1 MSVEKSTDLDE
12 LLTSP
17 EFYRDPYP
25 AFHRLRAEDPVHWS
39 DAWGGWVLT
48 RYDDIEKALRDFRRF
63 TKAGHVTKAL
73 DDLPRDVLTKIGPL
87 RQNFSVGMPQT
98 EPPEHTR
105 VRGLISKAFTPA
117 IVESTSERIQALVER
132 LIDAVAQKGEI
143 DLVADFAFPLP
154 AIVVAEMLGFPT
166 ENLDQIKAWSDGI
179 VSFHGSGRA
188 DPERVLKSNQAFVEM
203 RDWLRGLFE
212 ERRRQP
218 KDDLVSRLV
227 AVEEEGEMLTGTEL
241 VATCITLITAGHE
254 TTTGLIT
261 NGMLALLHHPEQ
273 RELLEENPALIESAV
288 DEFLRYDPPFQRT
301 WRLTTEDIEMR
312 GKRIRKGQVVSQ
324 MLGAASRDPERFP
337 DPDRLDI
344 TRQDTT
350 HFAFGF
356 GVHYCLGAGLAHREA
371 EIAIPTLLR
380 RLPGLKMAVDEPQW
394 KANITFHMPESMPLE
409 FRPSAS

>member
-1 MSVEKSTDLDE
+1 MSVQQSTDLDE

-17 EFYRDPYP
+17 DFYRDPYP

-39 DAWGGWVLT
+39 DAWGGWLLT

-73 DDLPRDVLTKIGPL
+73 DDLPQDVLAKIGPL

-117 IVESTSERIQALVER
+117 IVESTSGRIQALVNR

-188 DPERVLKSNQAFVEM
+188 DPERVLRSNDALVEM
-203 RDWLRGLFE
+203 RDWLRELFE
-212 ERRRQP
+212 ERRRRP
-218 KDDLVSRLV
+218 KDDLVSSLV
-227 AVEEEGEMLTGTEL
+227 AVEEEGEKLTETEL
-241 VATCITLITAGHE
+241 VATCITLLAAGHE

-273 RELLEENPALIESAV
+273 RRLLEENPDLIESAV

-301 WRLTTEDIEMR
+301 WRLAAEDIELR
-312 GKRIRKGQVVSQ
+312 GKRIQKGQVVSQ
-324 MLGAASRDPERFP
+324 MLGAASRDPDQFP

-344 TRQDTT
+344 TRQDTA

-409 FRPSAS
+409 FERSAG

>member
-1 MSVEKSTDLDE
+1 MSVEQSTDLDA

-17 EFYRDPYP
+17 GFYRDPYP

-48 RYDDIEKALRDFRRF
+48 RYDDIEKVLRDFRRF

-73 DDLPRDVLTKIGPL
+73 DDLPQDVLAKIGPL

-98 EPPEHTR
+98 DPPEHTR
-105 VRGLISKAFTPA
+105 IRALISKAFTPA
-117 IVESTSERIQALVER
+117 VVESTGERIAALVDQ
-132 LIDAVAQKGEI
+132 LIDAVAHRGEM
-143 DLVADFAFPLP
+143 DLIADFAFPLP

-166 ENLDQIKAWSDGI
+166 EDLDQIKAWSDGI

-188 DPERVLKSNQAFVEM
+188 DPERVLKSNEAFVEM
-203 RDWLRGLFE
+203 RAWLRRLFE

-227 AVEEEGEMLTGTEL
+227 AVEEEGEMLTETEL
-241 VATCITLITAGHE
+241 VATCITLLTAGHE

-261 NGMLALLHHPEQ
+261 NGMLALLHHPDQ
-273 RELLEENPALIESAV
+273 RELLEQNPDLIESAV

-301 WRLTTEDIEMR
+301 WRLAAEDLELR
-312 GKRIRKGQVVSQ
+312 GKRIQKGQVVSQ

-350 HFAFGF
+350 HLAFGF

-380 RLPGLKMAVDEPQW
+380 RLPGLKMAADEPEW

-409 FRPSAS
+409 FKRSAA

>member
-1 MSVEKSTDLDE
+1 MSVEQSTDLDE

-48 RYDDIEKALRDFRRF
+48 RYDDIEKVLRDFRRF

-73 DDLPRDVLTKIGPL
+73 DDLPQDVLAKIGPL

-98 EPPEHTR
+98 DPPEHTR

-117 IVESTSERIQALVER
+117 IVESMGERIQALVDE
-132 LIDAVAQKGEI
+132 LIDSVAQKGEM
-143 DLVADFAFPLP
+143 DLIADFAFPLP

-166 ENLDQIKAWSDGI
+166 KDLDRIKAWSDGI
-179 VSFHGSGRA
+179 VSFHGSGRP
-188 DPERVLKSNQAFVEM
+188 DPQRVLRSNDALVEM
-203 RDWLRGLFE
+203 RDWLRELFE

-218 KDDLVSRLV
+218 KDDLVSHLV
-227 AVEEEGEMLTGTEL
+227 AVEEEAEMLTETEL
-241 VATCITLITAGHE
+241 VATCITLLTAGHE

-261 NGMLALLHHPEQ
+261 NGMLALLHHPDQ
-273 RELLEENPALIESAV
+273 RELLEENPDLIESAV

-324 MLGAASRDPERFP
+324 MLGAASRDPERFT
-337 DPDRLDI
+337 DPDRFDI
-344 TRQDTT
+344 TRPDTT

-356 GVHYCLGAGLAHREA
+356 GVHYCLGASLAHREA

-380 RLPGLKMAVDEPQW
+380 RLPGLKMAVDEPEW
-394 KANITFHMPESMPLE
+394 KANITFHMPESLPLE
-409 FRPSAS
+409 FERSAV

>member
-1 MSVEKSTDLDE
+1 MSVEQSTDLDA

-17 EFYRDPYP
+17 GFYRDPYP

-48 RYDDIEKALRDFRRF
+48 RYDDIEKVLRDFRRF
-63 TKAGHVTKAL
+63 TKVGHVTKAL
-73 DDLPRDVLTKIGPL
+73 DDLPQDVLAKIGPL

-98 EPPEHTR
+98 DPPEHTR

-117 IVESTSERIQALVER
+117 VIESMGERIRAVVDG
-132 LIDAVAQKGEI
+132 LIDAVAQKGEM
-143 DLVADFAFPLP
+143 DLIADFAFPLP
-154 AIVVAEMLGFPT
+154 AIVVSEMLGFPT
-166 ENLDQIKAWSDGI
+166 EDLDQIKAWSDGI

-188 DPERVLKSNQAFVEM
+188 DPQRVLKSNQALVEM
-203 RDWLRGLFE
+203 RAWLRRLFE

-218 KDDLVSRLV
+218 QDDLVSRLV
-227 AVEEEGEMLTGTEL
+227 AVQEQGEMLTETEL
-241 VATCITLITAGHE
+241 VATCITLLAGGHE

-273 RELLEENPALIESAV
+273 RRLLEENPDLIETAV
-288 DEFLRYDPPFQRT
+288 DEFLRYAPPFQRT
-301 WRLTTEDIEMR
+301 WRLTTEDVEMR
-312 GKRIRKGQVVSQ
+312 GKRIQKGQVVSQ

-344 TRQDTT
+344 TRQETT
-350 HFAFGF
+350 DLAFGF

-371 EIAIPTLLR
+371 ETAIPTLLR
-380 RLPGLKMAVDEPQW
+380 RLRGLKMAVDEPEW
-394 KANITFHMPESMPLE
+394 KANITFHMPESLPLE
-409 FRPSAS
+409 FERSAV